1 MDMSYLRIGGASAL
15 IAAAAPAWAQAYDH
29 PHMGYG
35 YDGFGMVIGPLV
47 WLAVLILLGIGIVA
61 LLRSLGVTTG
71 QRQSSAALEALNLR
85 FAKGEMDA
93 KEYEERKKV
102 LMG

>member
-15 IAAAAPAWAQAYDH
+15 MAAAAPAWAQGYDH
-29 PHMGYG
+29 PHMG

-61 LLRSLGVTTG
+61 LLRSLGVTMT